1 MLDVAI
7 LTQSAYLQLDNNDP
21 YQCQIALEEAWLAQ
35 ALRQLGLTVQRLAWD
50 DPQQDWSQVRA
61 AVFRSTWDY
70 SERQAEFEAWLD
82 QVALTTLLCNRYD
95 LIRWNMDKHYLRDLA
110 EQGVAIVPS
119 VFLPPRQPVDLLALA
134 QRFGWQELVIKP
146 TVSAGARGTLRLSL
160 SQPVEAQQALDQALA
175 KEALLLQP
183 FLPSVLSQGELSL
196 MLIAGKVSHAIRKTP
211 REGDFRVQDDHGGQ
225 VHAYHPSAEEI
236 AFAEAAVAA
245 CVVTPLYARVD
256 VLRDEVNRLR
266 LIELEL
272 IEPELFFRFNPVAA
286 TTLAQQI
293 RTTLLTHG

>member
-1 MLDVAI
+1 MIDVAI
-7 LTQSAYLQLDNNDP
+7 LTQRTYLQLDNNDP

-35 ALRQLGLTVQRLAWD
+35 ALRRLGLTVQRLAWD
-50 DPQQDWSQVRA
+50 DPQQDWSQVRG

-82 QVALTTLLCNRYD
+82 QVALTTLLFNRYD

-119 VFLPPRQPVDLLALA
+119 VFLQPRQPVDLVVLA

-146 TVSAGARGTLRLSL
+146 TVSAGARGALRFGL
-160 SQPVEAQQALDQALA
+160 SQAATAQQALDQALA
-175 KEALLLQP
+175 SEAMLVQP

-196 MLIAGKVSHAIRKTP
+196 ILMAGKLSHAIRKTP
-211 REGDFRVQDDHGGQ
+211 RDGDFRVQDDHGGQ
-225 VHAYHPSAEEI
+225 VHAHTPSNDEI
-236 AFAEAAVAA
+236 AFAESAVAA

-256 VLRDEVNRLR
+256 VLRDEANRLR

-272 IEPELFFRFNPVAA
+272 IEPELFFRFNPAA
-286 TTLAQQI
+286 AITLAQHI
-293 RTTLLTHG
+293 RAALLSHG

>member
-1 MLDVAI
+1 MIDVAI

-50 DPQQDWSQVRA
+50 DRQQDWSQVRA

-82 QVALTTLLCNRYD
+82 QVAMTTLLCNRYD

-119 VFLPPRQPVDLLALA
+119 VFLSPRQPVDLLALA

-146 TVSAGARGTLRLSL
+146 TVSAGARGTLRLDL
-160 SQPVEAQQALDQALA
+160 SQPAEAQQALEQALA
-175 KEALLLQP
+175 KEAMLLQP

-196 MLIAGKVSHAIRKTP
+196 MLIAGRVSHAIRKTP

-225 VHAYHPSAEEI
+225 VHAYHPSAEEV

-272 IEPELFFRFNPVAA
+272 IEPELFFRFNPPAA

-293 RTTLLTHG
+293 RTTLLTRD

>member
-1 MLDVAI
+1 MIDVAI

-82 QVALTTLLCNRYD
+82 QVAMTTLLCNRYD

-119 VFLPPRQPVDLLALA
+119 VFLSPRQPVDLLALT

-160 SQPVEAQQALDQALA
+160 SQPAEAQQALDQALA
-175 KEALLLQP
+175 KEAMLLQP

-196 MLIAGKVSHAIRKTP
+196 MLIAGRVSHAIRKTP

-225 VHAYHPSAEEI
+225 VHAYTPSAEEI
-236 AFAEAAVAA
+236 TFAEAAVAA

-256 VLRDEVNRLR
+256 VLRDEANRLR

-272 IEPELFFRFNPVAA
+272 IEPELFFRFNPAAA

-293 RTTLLTHG
+293 RTTLLSHG